1 MPAILM
7 HLLAAAL
14 YAALAVHLWRTR
26 WRGPALDHP
35 PGGLRLGERGL
46 LLIALLA
53 HGVSLRMEIFDGD
66 SMRFNFAIAISV
78 MLWLAIAFYWIESF
92 YARMEGLQVIGLPA
106 AAVSALLPVV
116 FSGAHV
122 LANAGS
128 PAFRLHFLMAMLA
141 YSLFTLAALH
151 ALLMATA
158 EKSLHKGRISPLLAG
173 LPPLLTMEALL
184 FRLIHVAFALLTLTL
199 ISGVFFS
206 ETLFGKALSFNHKT
220 LFAFLSWLIFAALLS
235 RAPPARLARPHR
247 PCAGRW
253 PDSSPCC
260 WPTSAAAS
268 CSKSSSA
275 ADGRTFRFPR
285 SSLRWRWSAGLL
297 SAFFSITETA
307 P

>member
-14 YAALAVHLWRTR
+14 YAGLAVHLWRTR
-26 WRGPALDHP
+26 WRGPVLDQP
-35 PGGLRLGERGL
+35 AGGLRLGERGL
-46 LLIALLA
+46 LLIALVA
-53 HGVSLRMEIFDGD
+53 HAISLRMEIFDGSD
-66 SMRFNFAIAISV
+66 MRFNFAIALSV

-106 AAVSALLPVV
+106 AAVSALLPAL
-116 FSGAHV
+116 FSSAH
-122 LANAGS
+122 LLTNAGS

-158 EKSLHKGRISPLLAG
+158 EKSLHRGRISPLLAG

-220 LFAFLSWLIFAALLS
+220 LFAFLSWLIFAALL
-235 RAPPARLARPHR
+235 
-247 PCAGRW
+247 AGRHLRGW
-253 PDSSPCC
+253 R
-260 WPTSAAAS
+260 
-268 CSKSSSA
+268 
-275 ADGRTFRFPR
+275 GRVA
-285 SSLRWRWSAGLL
+285 LRWTLSGFVALL
-297 SAFFSITETA
+297 LAYVGSRFVLEVILGR
-307 P
+307 